1 MQEFPSRRHHYL
13 PAPGD
18 PEAELVYAPA
28 SEELQF
34 RDYWRM
40 LRKRYRLILLMFVAT
55 ICLGI
60 LITALSPR
68 LYTSTVTLKIDL
80 GAPPASGITEGAAR
94 YDDYY
99 QTQIALLKSRA
110 LAAKVIKSLNLASH
124 PNFVGAWDPISFV
137 RSQVLRPLQLAV
149 QHVSDFFASYQEPV
163 PKRVGGSGRSASR
176 PEYELGV
183 HPNAINLYLSFLKV
197 EPVRNT
203 SLATMKFTTSNPR
216 LSQEIAAAHAD
227 NFIRLN
233 LETRFE
239 LTKEAREFL
248 ERKLAELKVKV
259 EKSEE
264 ALQQFRQR
272 HGVVSMEGSQNI
284 IVERMV
290 DLNRRLTEAR
300 ARRIELESLTRIT
313 KDRNVESLSQVI
325 GNNLILQLKGRLE
338 EMEAEQAKLATIYKP
353 DHPRLIELRQQINE
367 ARRRLKAEIG
377 NVVRAV
383 ESDYASA
390 RAREAALQEEAARQQ
405 QSAMNLKEMEAQYTL
420 VNGELEANRSLYGS
434 VIKRLNERSIQS
446 DSPVTTIQIVEP
458 AETPLYPSFP
468 QVPVN
473 LLVSIAMGLIVGVGV
488 ALLAEHF
495 DLTMRTPEDV
505 WRATAVP
512 TLGVVPHLKALAR
525 REYGVASFPKGP
537 PLRRL
542 AHRWEGGLPSSPALM
557 VSHHPLSFLAESYR
571 SIRTVLL
578 LGRSGNSPRVVLVT
592 SPHPGDGKTTITVNL
607 GITLA
612 QSGRSVVV
620 IDADL
625 RKGNCHSQLAVQNRH
640 GLTHLLT
647 DGLPLE
653 LCVQSTAVPGFNVIT
668 RGGIPPNPTD
678 LLASS
683 EMQETLATLR
693 QRYDFVLIDTPPGLV
708 ISDAAVLS
716 TLCDGVLVVVR
727 NQNTTTDA
735 ACHTVEG
742 LQAVGAS
749 ILGIVINGINIK
761 DAYYSDYRHYYSSYY
776 ASVKK
781 DANRSG

>member
-1 MQEFPSRRHHYL
+1 VQEFPSRRHYYL

-28 SEELQF
+28 SEEPQL

-40 LRKRYRLILLMFVAT
+40 LRKRYRLILLVFVAT

-68 LYTSTVTLKIDL
+68 LYTSTVTLKIEL
-80 GAPPASGITEGAAR
+80 GAPTVAGATEGTVR
-94 YDDYY
+94 SEDYY
-99 QTQIALLKSRA
+99 QTQLALLKSRA
-110 LAAKVIKSLNLASH
+110 LAAKVIKSLDLTSH
-124 PNFVGAWDPISFV
+124 PNFVGARDPISFV
-137 RSQVLRPLQLAV
+137 RSQVLRPLQVAV
-149 QHVSDFFASYQEPV
+149 QHVSNFFQEPV
-163 PKRVGGSGRSASR
+163 PKRVGRSGGSASR

-183 HPNAINLYLSFLKV
+183 PPHAINRYLSFLKA

-203 SLATMKFTTSNPR
+203 SLATMKFTTTDPR

-264 ALQQFRQR
+264 ALHQFRQR
-272 HGVVSMEGSQNI
+272 HGVVSIEGSQNI
-284 IVERMV
+284 IVDRMV
-290 DLNRRLTEAR
+290 DLNKRLTEAR
-300 ARRIELESLTRIT
+300 AKRIELESLTRIV
-313 KDRNVESLSQVI
+313 KDKNVESLSQVI
-325 GNNLILQLKGRLE
+325 GNNLILQFKARLE
-338 EMEAEQAKLATIYKP
+338 EMEAEQAKLATVYKP

-367 ARRRLKAEIG
+367 ARRRLRAEIG

-390 RAREAALQEEAARQQ
+390 RAREVALQEEAARQH

-420 VNGELEANRSLYGS
+420 VNGELEANRTLYDS
-434 VIKRLNERSIQS
+434 VIKRLNERNIQS

-473 LLVSIAMGLIVGVGV
+473 LMVSIAMGLIFGVGV
-488 ALLAEHF
+488 AFLAEHF
-495 DLTMRTPEDV
+495 DSTMRTPEDV

-542 AHRWEGGLPSSPALM
+542 AHRWGGGGLPSSPALT
-557 VSHHPLSFLAESYR
+557 VAQHPLSFLAESYR

-578 LGRSGNSPRVVLVT
+578 LGRSDTSPRAIVVT
-592 SPHPGDGKTTITVNL
+592 SPHPGDGKTTITLNL

-625 RKGNCHSQLAVQNRH
+625 RKGNCHSQLAVQNRY

-653 LCVQSTAVPGFNVIT
+653 VCVQSTAVPGFYVIT

-693 QRYDFVLIDTPPGLV
+693 ERFDFVLIDSPPGLV
-708 ISDAAVLS
+708 ISDTAVLS
-716 TLCDGVLVVVR
+716 PLCDGVLVVVR

-735 ACHTVEG
+735 ARHVVEG

-776 ASVKK
+776 AAAKK